1 MHLCFT
7 LSTSIKNGYSVRSA
21 LNVLEGDDDLR
32 IALTEGLGSPVV
44 TLELILEDR
53 LESIQVPIDNDIPF
67 IEGNT
72 TIAGHPEIIH
82 QGHYNLS

>member
-1 MHLCFT
+1 
-7 LSTSIKNGYSVRSA
+7 VRSA
-21 LNVLEGDDDLR
+21 LNVLEGDDDL
-32 IALTEGLGSPVV
+32 IGSPVV

-72 TIAGHPEIIH
+72 TIAGHSEIIH
-82 QGHYNLS
+82 QGHHNLS